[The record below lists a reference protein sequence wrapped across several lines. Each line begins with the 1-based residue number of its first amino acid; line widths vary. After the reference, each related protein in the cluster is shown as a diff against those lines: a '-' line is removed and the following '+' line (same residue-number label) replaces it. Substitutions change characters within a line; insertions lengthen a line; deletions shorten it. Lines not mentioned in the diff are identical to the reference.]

1 MYSRISNVYLRCPKL
16 ANVLITRLV
25 GFAVI
30 LAVFVVAVGAYTR
43 LADAGL
49 GCPDWPGCY
58 GFLTVPEAVADVSL
72 AEARY
77 PDAPVEVTKA
87 WWEMGHRYIAGALL
101 LLVFAIFVVAWR
113 GRQENTP
120 TTFMSVLLVI
130 ILCQAAFGAWTVT
143 LKLWPQVVTAH
154 LLGGFTT
161 LSLLWLVLLRQ
172 GVFPS
177 IHRGLPTPGKHAVI
191 ALAAVIGQIAL
202 GGWVSS
208 NYAALACYDFPS
220 CDGSYAPT
228 IDLAEG
234 FNIFQGVGP
243 SYLGGLMDNE
253 ARKAIH
259 WVHRLSAIGV
269 TIIVVSL
276 AWRLM
281 RANRLIA
288 LTMVAVLFAQIALG
302 ILNVV
307 WVLPLFNATL
317 HNVGGALLLITLVTV
332 NFAPRLRIQQPMP
345 NV

>member
-1 MYSRISNVYLRCPKL
+1 M

-191 ALAAVIGQIAL
+191 ALTAVIGQIAL

-220 CDGSYAPT
+220 CDGSYTPI

-269 TIIVVSL
+269 AIIVVSL

>member
-1 MYSRISNVYLRCPKL
+1 M
-16 ANVLITRLV
+16 ANVLVTRLV

-177 IHRGLPTPGKHAVI
+177 IHRGLPAPGKHAVI
-191 ALAAVIGQIAL
+191 ALVAVIGQIAL

-220 CDGSYAPT
+220 CDGSYTPT

-269 TIIVVSL
+269 AIIVVSL